1 MCNTLLGT
9 SAYSQKIVIILKEA
23 WIECYGSSMNGGST
37 GWEDQQKSCEK
48 YSIGMGPEWYVEFG
62 FQRWFY
68 ADGKPG
74 NFIPMWR
81 GCNGRKGHRVSLGS
95 CYKRKELLIW
105 TNISERRRKELKR
118 TKTNKQRLICKTRS
132 NCWEHWRLKSVK
144 SPQCIFEE
152 KSNGFCLLSVW
163 VVIYRVSW
171 W

>member
-48 YSIGMGPEWYVEFG
+48 YSIGIGPEWYVEFG

-81 GCNGRKGHRVSLGS
+81 GCNGRKGHRASLGS

-118 TKTNKQRLICKTRS
+118 TKTNKDSSARHGATVENI
-132 NCWEHWRLKSVK
+132 EDWRVWRVLNVFLKK
-144 SPQCIFEE
+144 SLMAFAYYQSE
-152 KSNGFCLLSVW
+152 
-163 VVIYRVSW
+163 
-171 W
+171 